1 MGMRNELYLRGMK
14 ALMTEH
20 NMNVEEANELINDD
34 AIARVLKS
42 RQGLSRAMRN
52 PIIEQINS
60 SCSETV
66 QPQCRRRAKYRTLT
80 GECNNFRNPFWGAQ
94 NIAMRRYLPP
104 RYADDMGEPLG
115 RSASNRNLNRIDD
128 GNRMGKSQG
137 KGEGKG
143 KGSGKGQGKG
153 MGGGKACK
161 PSDDLP
167 SPRTVSRRFHKDRDL
182 PDNDITLMVMQF
194 GQFLDHDITLTPET
208 HSDID
213 CCEEGNENEENCFA
227 IRIRRN
233 DPFFIIHQD
242 DCLEFTRSEAFCMD
256 LSGKRE
262 QFNSITAFID
272 ASNVYGSD
280 ADRNGL
286 LRTLSNG
293 MLSTNSTNES
303 NKDLLPIIDGRFTGG
318 DIRAVEMPGLTS
330 MHTLFLREHNRIAKE
345 ISDAEPSLSDE
356 EVFFKARHI
365 VGAEMQ
371 NIVYGQ
377 FLPVVLGTNT
387 VEQCYL
393 DVSTRSE
400 YDRRLD
406 PSVFNAFATAAYR
419 FGHTLIQGGVNMRDL
434 MTRQIRETYL
444 LR

>member
-20 NMNVEEANELINDD
+20 NMNLEEANDLINDD

-60 SCSETV
+60 TCSETIR
-66 QPQCRRRAKYRTLT
+66 PACRRRQRFRTLT

-104 RYADDMGEPLG
+104 RYADGMGEPLG
-115 RSASNRNLNRIDD
+115 RSASNRNLDRIDD
-128 GNRMGKSQG
+128 ENQMAKSREGKIEGNR
-137 KGEGKG
+137 
-143 KGSGKGQGKG
+143 QGKG
-153 MGGGKACK
+153 MGEEKSCQT
-161 PSDDLP
+161 SDSLP
-167 SPRTVSRRFHKDRDL
+167 SPRAISRRLHRDRDL

-233 DPFFIIHQD
+233 DPFFIIHQE
-242 DCLEFTRSEAFCMD
+242 DCLEFTRSEAFCID

-262 QFNSITAFID
+262 QLNAITAFID

-280 ADRNGL
+280 AERNGK
-286 LRTLSNG
+286 LRTRSNG

-318 DIRAVEMPGLTS
+318 DSRAEEMPGLAS
-330 MHTLFLREHNRIAKE
+330 MHTLFLREHNRLAGE
-345 ISDAEPSLSDE
+345 ISNAEPSLTDDE
-356 EVFFKARHI
+356 IFYKARHI
-365 VGAEMQ
+365 LGAEMQ

-377 FLPVVLGTNT
+377 FLPVVLGTRT
-387 VEQCYL
+387 VEQL
-393 DVSTRSE
+393 NLGVSTRSI
-400 YDRRLD
+400 YNRRLD
-406 PSVFNAFATAAYR
+406 PSVLNAFATAAYR